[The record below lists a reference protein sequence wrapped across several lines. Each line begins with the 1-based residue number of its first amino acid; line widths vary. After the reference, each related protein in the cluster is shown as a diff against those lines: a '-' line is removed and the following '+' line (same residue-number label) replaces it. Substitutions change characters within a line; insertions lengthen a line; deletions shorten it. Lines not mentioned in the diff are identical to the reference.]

1 MKYLCLAYYDP
12 EKMGGM
18 PPDAL
23 KAMVSQCPPKDA
35 QLKATGGLVLSAS
48 LQDRKNTISMRPRG
62 GRPAVTDGPF
72 AEAKELVGG
81 FFIIEAAD
89 REGAIRIASLHPA
102 ATLGE
107 QAGWGIEL
115 LPIDRYMEHGET
127 PG

>member
-1 MKYLCLAYYDP
+1 MKYLCLAYYDA
-12 EKMGGM
+12 EKMGAM
-18 PPDAL
+18 PPDEL
-23 KAMVSQCPPKDA
+23 KAMVSRCPPKDA
-35 QLKATGGLVLSAS
+35 KLKATGRMVLSAS

-72 AEAKELVGG
+72 AESKELVGG

-89 REGAIRIASLHPA
+89 REDAIRIASLHPA

-115 LPIDRYMEHGET
+115 LPIERYME
-127 PG
+127 PGPA